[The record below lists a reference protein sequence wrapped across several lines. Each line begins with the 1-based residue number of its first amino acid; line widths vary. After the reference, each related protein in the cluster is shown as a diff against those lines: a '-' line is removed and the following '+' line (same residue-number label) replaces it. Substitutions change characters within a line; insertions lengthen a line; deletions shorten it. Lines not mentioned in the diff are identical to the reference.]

1 MSAARLLSRALAVAC
16 AQTLLQAALVALLAS
31 ALSLSVAIPNTAILF
46 LATSVLG
53 AVWAARQRLSGSRGS
68 PSVAAALVPL
78 IASLVYVAPRLV
90 LGPRE
95 PALLTLAAIA
105 LVAPLSLRA
114 WSGWVVPELPAH
126 GRMITSIAPLA
137 AVGLAAATIAP
148 LAGVVALVLA
158 CALAALM
165 LHRDRRAER
174 DAEAFASWVRSV
186 EVRPEALVCPA
197 EMPVLRDRALARALA
212 DLRLRAQQLTSIAGE
227 DAAAQDPIAEARELR
242 TRFMASMSHELK
254 SPLNSIVGF
263 SQVLEGGL
271 DGELSAGQRESVAMI
286 RAAAEELILL
296 LTDIL
301 DLARLEAGKLALHR
315 QWTPS
320 VEILT
325 DAIQRARAFVQGQ
338 DVQIEAELQPGL
350 PPVHVDKHRIVQ
362 AVVGLFRNVAPSLVK
377 TTIRLRA
384 RVASGPPGPSRHLR
398 VEVHDALGAIPHER
412 IERIFEAFQEV
423 STPSGRRLG
432 GLGMAI
438 TLSRGLVRMHGGE
451 VWADSSPEA
460 GTVLCVAIPLDAPP
474 AVTKTPA
481 SAR

>member
-1 MSAARLLSRALAVAC
+1 MTAARLLTRALAVAG
-16 AQTLLQAALVALLAS
+16 AQTLLQTALVALVAS
-31 ALSLSVAIPNTAILF
+31 ALSLSVVIGNAAILF

-53 AVWAARQRLSGSRGS
+53 AVWAARQHLGRERNKS
-68 PSVAAALVPL
+68 PSVAAALVPM
-78 IASLVYVAPRLV
+78 IACLVYVAPRLL

-95 PALLTLAAIA
+95 PALLTLAALA
-105 LVAPLSLRA
+105 LVAPLTLRA
-114 WSGWVVPELPAH
+114 WSGWVAPEPTAD
-126 GRMITSIAPLA
+126 GRLITAIAPLSG
-137 AVGLAAATIAP
+137 VGLAAATIAP
-148 LAGVVALVLA
+148 LAGALAGVLA
-158 CALAALM
+158 VGLATVM

-174 DAEAFASWVRSV
+174 DARAFASWVRRV
-186 EVRPEALVCPA
+186 EARPEALVCPEETPA
-197 EMPVLRDRALARALA
+197 LRDRALLRAVA
-212 DLRLRAQQLTSIAGE
+212 DLRLRAQQLAVVRGE
-227 DAAAQDPIAEARELR
+227 DARAHDQIADARELR

-271 DGELSAGQRESVAMI
+271 DGELSAGQRESVTMI

-325 DAIQRARAFVQGQ
+325 DAIQRARAFVEGQ

-350 PPVHVDKHRIVQ
+350 PPVHVDKLRIVQ

-384 RVASGPPGPSRHLR
+384 RIASGPPGPSRHLR
-398 VEVHDALGAIPHER
+398 VEVHDALGAISRES

-451 VWADSSPEA
+451 VWADSSPGA

-474 AVTKTPA
+474 GP
-481 SAR
+481 RP

>member
-31 ALSLSVAIPNTAILF
+31 ALSLSIAVVNTAILF
-46 LATSVLG
+46 LATSILG

-78 IASLVYVAPRLV
+78 IACLVYVAPRLV

-105 LVAPLSLRA
+105 LVAPLTLRA

-126 GRMITSIAPLA
+126 GRMITSIAPFA

-148 LAGVVALVLA
+148 LAGVLALVLV

-174 DAEAFASWVRSV
+174 DAEAFASWVRNV
-186 EVRPEALVCPA
+186 EVRPEALVCPEETPA
-197 EMPVLRDRALARALA
+197 LRDRALARALA

-227 DAAAQDPIAEARELR
+227 DAAQDPIAEARELR

-271 DGELSAGQRESVAMI
+271 DGQLSAGQRESVAMI

-460 GTVLCVAIPLDAPP
+460 GTVLCVAIPLDEPP

>member
-1 MSAARLLSRALAVAC
+1 MTAARLLTRALAVAV
-16 AQTLLQAALVALLAS
+16 AQTLLQTALVALVAS
-31 ALSLSVAIPNTAILF
+31 ALSLSVAIGNTAILF

-53 AVWAARQRLSGSRGS
+53 AVWAARQRLGRERNKS
-68 PSVAAALVPL
+68 PSVAAALVPV
-78 IASLVYVAPRLV
+78 IACLVYVAPRLL

-95 PALLTLAAIA
+95 PALLTLAALA
-105 LVAPLSLRA
+105 LVAPLTLRA
-114 WSGWVVPELPAH
+114 WSGWVAPEPTAD
-126 GRMITSIAPLA
+126 GRLITAIAPLSG
-137 AVGLAAATIAP
+137 VGLAAATIAP
-148 LAGVVALVLA
+148 LAGALAGVLA
-158 CALAALM
+158 VGLAAAM
-165 LHRDRRAER
+165 LHRARRAER
-174 DAEAFASWVRSV
+174 DARAFASWVRRV
-186 EVRPEALVCPA
+186 EARPEALVCPEETPA
-197 EMPVLRDRALARALA
+197 LRDRALLRAVA
-212 DLRLRAQQLTSIAGE
+212 DLRLRAQQIAVVRGE
-227 DAAAQDPIAEARELR
+227 DARAHDQIADARELR

-271 DGELSAGQRESVAMI
+271 DGELSAGQRESVTMI

-325 DAIQRARAFVQGQ
+325 DAIKRARAFVEGQ

-350 PPVHVDKHRIVQ
+350 PPVHVDKLRIVQ

-384 RVASGPPGPSRHLR
+384 RIASGPPGPSRHLR
-398 VEVHDALGAIPHER
+398 VEVHDALGAISRES

-423 STPSGRRLG
+423 SAPSGRRLG

-451 VWADSSPEA
+451 VWADSSPGA

-474 AVTKTPA
+474 GTRP
-481 SAR
+481 